1 MSCDVQSKIDRY
13 FNTSYIDIVL
23 SNQAINGI
31 RAIPYSISANSR
43 DIYYLPWD
51 NE

>member
-1 MSCDVQSKIDRY
+1 MIDVYLKTI
-13 FNTSYIDIVL
+13 NIDIVL

-43 DIYYLPWD
+43 DICYLPWD